1 MEKNGKRILEFLA
14 KDFERDEEENGSVSE
29 KMRRNVTMY
38 YDEIEGKFDDEE
50 MKTLA
55 SCYETE
61 ITESL
66 NSTSVIVSL
75 DSLFV
80 AFIALLVSISS
91 LWSDYFGG
99 CCLFMTLHFVLF
111 ILATFYFLKGLN
123 TVNKTAKESVRLRN
137 RMIALKIYQD
147 GRKAS
152 KNTDE
157 EKGRE
162 KSEEE

>member
-61 ITESL
+61 ITE
-66 NSTSVIVSL
+66 
-75 DSLFV
+75 
-80 AFIALLVSISS
+80 
-91 LWSDYFGG
+91 
-99 CCLFMTLHFVLF
+99 
-111 ILATFYFLKGLN
+111 
-123 TVNKTAKESVRLRN
+123 
-137 RMIALKIYQD
+137 
-147 GRKAS
+147 
-152 KNTDE
+152 
-157 EKGRE
+157 
-162 KSEEE
+162 